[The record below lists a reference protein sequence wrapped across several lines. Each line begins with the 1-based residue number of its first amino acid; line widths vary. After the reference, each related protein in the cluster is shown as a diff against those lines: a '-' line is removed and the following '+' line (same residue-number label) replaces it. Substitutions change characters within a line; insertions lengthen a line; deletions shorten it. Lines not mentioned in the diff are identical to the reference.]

1 MRCVTLLAAG
11 GLASALVASESAL
24 ASPNAEN
31 CLQKTWGYLKAVGY
45 EYGALNTC
53 AYPVAVWFKTRKG
66 PVVQGMV
73 HSGEHFRT
81 GLTIDKFEAE
91 RKATGWVAAVCQAA
105 EVPDKAISDSTWD
118 AILDGKY
125 ECRKP

>member
-1 MRCVTLLAAG
+1 
-11 GLASALVASESAL
+11 
-24 ASPNAEN
+24 
-31 CLQKTWGYLKAVGY
+31 
-45 EYGALNTC
+45 
-53 AYPVAVWFKTRKG
+53 
-66 PVVQGMV
+66 
-73 HSGEHFRT
+73 
-81 GLTIDKFEAE
+81 LTIDKFEAE